1 MIYIATH
8 KKFNVPNLNGYCAL
22 QVGAEGKEKYGYL
35 RDNIGNHI
43 SGKNANY
50 CELTGLYTG
59 LANTSYEYN
68 TDDSYKG
75 LVHYRRYFGRNNLSN
90 KISDICS
97 YEYLLNCLKSV
108 DIVLPYVEY
117 FKQNAK
123 EEILL
128 HCCTE
133 EIFDKLRQIIETKYP
148 DYIETYDR
156 YFNENKASLFNMLFC
171 KREIFDAYCE
181 WLFSILFV
189 LEKQVDLAKLNTYQ
203 QRLYG
208 FLSERLLN
216 VWVIKNK
223 LVVKHLP
230 VIHMELPVFDRIRL
244 VRRRF
249 TNRFRFWIKRG
260 SQR

>member
-50 CELTGLYTG
+50 CELTGLYWIWK
-59 LANTSYEYN
+59 N

-181 WLFSILFV
+181 WLFSILFM

>member
-50 CELTGLYTG
+50 CELTGLYWIWK
-59 LANTSYEYN
+59 N

-230 VIHMELPVFDRIRL
+230 VIHMELPVIDRIRL

>member
-50 CELTGLYTG
+50 CELTGLYWIWK
-59 LANTSYEYN
+59 N

-90 KISDICS
+90 KISDIYS

>member
-50 CELTGLYTG
+50 CELTGLYWIWK
-59 LANTSYEYN
+59 N

-90 KISDICS
+90 KFSDICS

>member
-50 CELTGLYTG
+50 CELTGLYWIWK
-59 LANTSYEYN
+59 N

-117 FKQNAK
+117 YKQNAK

>member
-50 CELTGLYTG
+50 CELTGLYWIWK
-59 LANTSYEYN
+59 N

-249 TNRFRFWIKRG
+249 TKRFRFWIKRG

>member
-8 KKFNVPNLNGYCAL
+8 KKFNVPNLNWYCAL

-50 CELTGLYTG
+50 CELTGLYWIWK
-59 LANTSYEYN
+59 N

>member
-50 CELTGLYTG
+50 CELTGLYWIWK
-59 LANTSYEYN
+59 N

-244 VRRRF
+244 VRRGF

>member
-50 CELTGLYTG
+50 CELTGLYWIWK
-59 LANTSYEYN
+59 N

-123 EEILL
+123 EEVLL

>member
-35 RDNIGNHI
+35 RDNIGNHN

-50 CELTGLYTG
+50 CELTGLYWIWK
-59 LANTSYEYN
+59 N

>member
-50 CELTGLYTG
+50 CELTGLYWIWK
-59 LANTSYEYN
+59 N

-133 EIFDKLRQIIETKYP
+133 EILDKLRQIIETKYP

>member
-22 QVGAEGKEKYGYL
+22 QVGAEGKGKYGYL

-50 CELTGLYTG
+50 CELTGLYWIWK
-59 LANTSYEYN
+59 N

>member
-50 CELTGLYTG
+50 CELTGLYWIWK
-59 LANTSYEYN
+59 N

-230 VIHMELPVFDRIRL
+230 VLHMELPVFDRIRL

>member
-50 CELTGLYTG
+50 CELTGLYWIWK
-59 LANTSYEYN
+59 N

-75 LVHYRRYFGRNNLSN
+75 LVHDRRYFGRNNLSN

-97 YEYLLNCLKSV
+97 YEHLLNCLKSV

>member
-8 KKFNVPNLNGYCAL
+8 KKFNVPNLYGYCAL

-50 CELTGLYTG
+50 CELTGLYWIWK
-59 LANTSYEYN
+59 N

>member
-8 KKFNVPNLNGYCAL
+8 KKFNVPNMNGYCAL

-50 CELTGLYTG
+50 CELTGLYWIWK
-59 LANTSYEYN
+59 N

>member
-50 CELTGLYTG
+50 CELTGLYWIWK
-59 LANTSYEYN
+59 N

-223 LVVKHLP
+223 LVVKHLS

>member
-50 CELTGLYTG
+50 CELTGLYWIWK
-59 LANTSYEYN
+59 N

-133 EIFDKLRQIIETKYP
+133 EIFDYLRQIIETKYP

>member
-22 QVGAEGKEKYGYL
+22 QVGGEGKEKYGYL

-50 CELTGLYTG
+50 CELTGLYWIWK
-59 LANTSYEYN
+59 N

>member
-50 CELTGLYTG
+50 CELTGLYWIWK
-59 LANTSYEYN
+59 N

-216 VWVIKNK
+216 VWVIKNR

>member
-50 CELTGLYTG
+50 CELTGLYWIWK
-59 LANTSYEYN
+59 N

-230 VIHMELPVFDRIRL
+230 AIHMELPVFDRIRL

>member
-50 CELTGLYTG
+50 CELTGLYWIWK
-59 LANTSYEYN
+59 N
-68 TDDSYKG
+68 TDHSYKG
-75 LVHYRRYFGRNNLSN
+75 LVNYRRYFGRNNLSN
-90 KISDICS
+90 KNSDICS

>member
-50 CELTGLYTG
+50 CELTGLYWIWK
-59 LANTSYEYN
+59 N

-90 KISDICS
+90 EISDICS

>member
-35 RDNIGNHI
+35 RDNKGNHI

-50 CELTGLYTG
+50 CELTGLYWIWK
-59 LANTSYEYN
+59 N

>member
-50 CELTGLYTG
+50 CELTGLYWIWK
-59 LANTSYEYN
+59 N

-171 KREIFDAYCE
+171 KREIF
-181 WLFSILFV
+181 
-189 LEKQVDLAKLNTYQ
+189 
-203 QRLYG
+203 
-208 FLSERLLN
+208 
-216 VWVIKNK
+216 
-223 LVVKHLP
+223 
-230 VIHMELPVFDRIRL
+230 
-244 VRRRF
+244 
-249 TNRFRFWIKRG
+249 
-260 SQR
+260 

>member
-50 CELTGLYTG
+50 CELTGLYWIWK
-59 LANTSYEYN
+59 N

-171 KREIFDAYCE
+171 KREILDAYCE

>member
-50 CELTGLYTG
+50 CELTGLYWIWK
-59 LANTSYEYN
+59 N

-133 EIFDKLRQIIETKYP
+133 EIFDKLRQIIETKHP

-189 LEKQVDLAKLNTYQ
+189 LEKQVNLAKLNTYQ

>member
-50 CELTGLYTG
+50 CELTGLYWIWK
-59 LANTSYEYN
+59 N

-75 LVHYRRYFGRNNLSN
+75 LVHYRRYFGGNNLSN

>member
-50 CELTGLYTG
+50 CELTGLYWIWK
-59 LANTSYEYN
+59 N

-203 QRLYG
+203 QRLYS

>member
-50 CELTGLYTG
+50 CELTGLYWIWK
-59 LANTSYEYN
+59 N

-189 LEKQVDLAKLNTYQ
+189 LEKQVDLA
-203 QRLYG
+203 
-208 FLSERLLN
+208 S
-216 VWVIKNK
+216 
-223 LVVKHLP
+223 
-230 VIHMELPVFDRIRL
+230 
-244 VRRRF
+244 
-249 TNRFRFWIKRG
+249 
-260 SQR
+260 

>member
-50 CELTGLYTG
+50 CELTGLYWIWK
-59 LANTSYEYN
+59 N

-171 KREIFDAYCE
+171 KREIFDTYCE

>member
-50 CELTGLYTG
+50 CELTGLYWIWK
-59 LANTSYEYN
+59 N

-75 LVHYRRYFGRNNLSN
+75 LVHYRRYFGRNNLS

>member
-50 CELTGLYTG
+50 CELTGLYWIWK
-59 LANTSYEYN
+59 N

-90 KISDICS
+90 KISEICS
-97 YEYLLNCLKSV
+97 YQYLLNCLKSV

>member
-50 CELTGLYTG
+50 CELTGLYWIWK
-59 LANTSYEYN
+59 N

-216 VWVIKNK
+216 VWVNKNK

>member
-50 CELTGLYTG
+50 CELTGLYWIWK
-59 LANTSYEYN
+59 N

-128 HCCTE
+128 HCCTK

>member
-50 CELTGLYTG
+50 CELTGLYWIWK
-59 LANTSYEYN
+59 N

-223 LVVKHLP
+223 LVVKHLQ

>member
-50 CELTGLYTG
+50 CELTGLYWIWK
-59 LANTSYEYN
+59 N

-117 FKQNAK
+117 FKQNAI